1 LTKIKNLKIWW
12 ELMMDD
18 FEDFIDRIK
27 KYFKLDSDMFDVD
40 FLFVPESEM
49 NLGKEPNDEKIK
61 GFKISY
67 HYESGMDKPEI
78 KIEGDLENKNI
89 REYLKNIDL
98 SKTPKLQDLYKSQS
112 KIEID
117 ARKLSLE
124 TTQDNKGE
132 FETPIIEPYTEVCD
146 NEGSSEILIEIP
158 GMARDNVNIKLDEKG
173 RKLIFTAENR
183 KRTYIKSI
191 PLPFKSSEMNCEVEV
206 NNGIALIRVHEA
218 DK

>member
-1 LTKIKNLKIWW
+1 
-12 ELMMDD
+12 MMRDD

-40 FLFVPESEM
+40 FLFIPESEI
-49 NLGKEPNDEKIK
+49 NLGKKPNEERIK

-98 SKTPKLQDLYKSQS
+98 SKAPKLQDLYKSQS
-112 KIEID
+112 KTEID
-117 ARKLSLE
+117 ASNLSLE
-124 TTQDNKGE
+124 TTQIKERD
-132 FETPIIEPYTEVCD
+132 FESPIIEPYTEICD
-146 NEGSSEILIEIP
+146 KEGSSEILIEIP
-158 GMARDNVNIKLDEKG
+158 GMARDNVNIRLDDEG

-183 KRTYIKSI
+183 KRTYLKSI
-191 PLPFKSSEMNCEVEV
+191 PLPFKSSERNCEIDV
-206 NNGIALIRVHEA
+206 NNGIAIIRVEEA
-218 DK
+218 NK